1 MMPLQSTRMDMLK
14 AQALA
19 TRLQAGGQTNPMQ
32 DPYAGIQL
40 ANQPVQSMLKP
51 KYTSNMGGSMGR
63 SGLYSSM
70 VRGYSGG
77 VG

>member
-1 MMPLQSTRMDMLK
+1 MMMPQQASRMDMLK

-19 TRLQAGGQTNPMQ
+19 MKLGASQPAPMQQ

-51 KYTSNMGGSMGR
+51 KYTSNMGGSMTR
-63 SGLYSSM
+63 SSM
-70 VRGYSGG
+70 IRGYSGG

>member
-1 MMPLQSTRMDMLK
+1 MLK

-19 TRLQAGGQTNPMQ
+19 MKLQSGGTAPPTQ
-32 DPYAGIQL
+32 DPYGGIQL

-51 KYTSNMGGSMGR
+51 KYTGNMGGSMGR
-63 SGLYSSM
+63 SGLYGSM
-70 VRGYSGG
+70 VRG